1 MSNDLNCEQ
10 LEPLLSAYHDGE
22 LTEAER
28 ASADRHL
35 KECTVCQ
42 NRLVEISAV
51 ASSLRSLP
59 RLNPK
64 LDVAA
69 NIEQL
74 IAKQPRK
81 VANRQPLVWGAAGIA
96 AAVAAIVVGTNMQ
109 NAVNPGNA
117 TLTANSKSTQHT
129 LTDPVSSQQPMEVAK
144 GAEPEVAP
152 GVVETDQPDQQL
164 ELAAKGSSKR
174 ENSGA
179 SSESSSRKDSQRG
192 ESTGKPAVDHN
203 LKRNGKFNP
212 HLEVADKTPTA
223 FPAGGNTTSGSHL
236 DGSDRL
242 IANGNS
248 GAGVVGAD
256 ANLVA
261 VFDTEQRGVTEELGI
276 TTDEDGLY
284 AIKL

>member
-1 MSNDLNCEQ
+1 MSNDFNCEQ

-74 IAKQPRK
+74 IAKKPRN

-96 AAVAAIVVGTNMQ
+96 AAVAAIVVGMNMQ

-117 TLTANSKSTQHT
+117 TLTANSKSTQRT
-129 LTDPVSSQQPMEVAK
+129 LKESSQQPMEVAK
-144 GAEPEVAP
+144 GVEPEVAS
-152 GVVETDQPDQQL
+152 GVGETDQPDQQL
-164 ELAAKGSSKR
+164 ELATKDSSKR
-174 ENSGA
+174 ENSNT
-179 SSESSSRKDSQRG
+179 SDSSSRKDSQSG

-203 LKRNGKFNP
+203 SKRNGKFNP

-223 FPAGGNTTSGSHL
+223 SPAGGNTTSGSHL

-242 IANGNS
+242 IASSNS